1 MAKVLN
7 YGTLIGGSGYI
18 ERFDAVK
25 VEDALIEAARDG
37 KNIGLLKSFARGDCD
52 GLTQDSYGSLMR
64 QVLYVANLNNH
75 DEVIKAM
82 LGINPKSLDFYDTS
96 LLGYDHIRNIY
107 TELSGETG
115 IDVADESS
123 T

>member
-52 GLTQDSYGSLMR
+52 GLTCNSLMQIQF
-64 QVLYVANLNNH
+64 QVVY
-75 DEVIKAM
+75 
-82 LGINPKSLDFYDTS
+82 
-96 LLGYDHIRNIY
+96 
-107 TELSGETG
+107 
-115 IDVADESS
+115 
-123 T
+123 